1 MGLKVYENFLIYDT
15 TYKTLLQNLGI
26 LNLFEV
32 DRFIRVYDGIRCLTL
47 FGSEKYGAIYNRI
60 IDLISQ
66 ESGITYVFCH
76 NHAKIKVDHVIL
88 YL

>member
-1 MGLKVYENFLIYDT
+1 M
-15 TYKTLLQNLGI
+15 LQNLGI

-32 DRFIRVYDGIRCLTL
+32 DGFIRVYDGIRCLAL

-66 ESGITYVFCH
+66 ESGITYVFSH
-76 NHAKIKVDHVIL
+76 DHAKIKVDSCDSL
-88 YL
+88 PLENTLTL